1 MKIYKVWTLIALA
14 GMSTLPVAAQKA
26 NLEGSWKLNLAK
38 SFMGP
43 DHPSSDYQLTKK
55 IALTAGRISITDT
68 SVHASTMNIPLPDS
82 TTTIEIAADGKEH
95 DVQVPA
101 GFPGV
106 PPMAVKMAASWQGCT
121 LEVNQRGSGFAGSG
135 TQRLFL
141 SQDGTE
147 LIILVERH
155 STYFDSEQR
164 LVFDK
169 QT

>member
-1 MKIYKVWTLIALA
+1 MNAFRVWTLIALA
-14 GMSTLPVAAQKA
+14 GMSALPAAAQKA
-26 NLEGSWKLNLAK
+26 NLEGTWKLNLSK

-43 DHPSSDYQLTKK
+43 DHPTSDYQLTKK
-55 IALTAGRISITDT
+55 IALTGEKISITEI

-82 TTTIEIAADGKEH
+82 TTTMEIPADGKEH

-101 GFPGV
+101 GFPGA

-121 LEVNQRGSGFAGSG
+121 LEVTQRGSGFAGSG

-141 SQDGTE
+141 TEDGAQ
-147 LIILVERH
+147 LIILVELH

-169 QT
+169 QA

>member
-1 MKIYKVWTLIALA
+1 MSVRKVWMLIALA
-14 GMSTLPVAAQKA
+14 GMSALPAMAQKA
-26 NLEGSWKLNLAK
+26 NLEGTWKLNLTK

-55 IALTAGRISITDT
+55 IARTDEKISITDIA
-68 SVHASTMNIPLPDS
+68 VHVSTMNIPLPDS
-82 TTTIEIAADGKEH
+82 TTTMEIAVDGKEH
-95 DVQVPA
+95 DVQVPG

-106 PPMAVKMAASWQGCT
+106 PPTPVKVAASWQGCT
-121 LEVNQRGSGFAGSG
+121 LEINQRGSGFAGSG
-135 TQRLFL
+135 KQRLFL
-141 SQDGTE
+141 SEDGSE

-164 LVFDK
+164 LIFDK

>member
-1 MKIYKVWTLIALA
+1 MSMYKAWTLIALA
-14 GMSTLPVAAQKA
+14 GMSALPAMAQKA
-26 NLEGSWKLNLAK
+26 TLEGTWKLNLTK

-55 IALTAGRISITDT
+55 IARTDEVISITDIA
-68 SVHASTMNIPLPDS
+68 VHVSMMNIPLPDS
-82 TTTIEIAADGKEH
+82 TTTMEVAADGQEH
-95 DVQVPA
+95 DVQVPG

-106 PPMAVKMAASWQGCT
+106 PPTTAKVAANWQGCT
-121 LEVNQRGSGFAGSG
+121 LEIAQRGSGFAGSG
-135 TQRLFL
+135 KQRLFL
-141 SQDGTE
+141 SEDGSQ
-147 LIILVERH
+147 LIILVEQH

>member
-1 MKIYKVWTLIALA
+1 MSVRKVWTLIVLA
-14 GMSTLPVAAQKA
+14 GMSAFPATAQKA
-26 NLEGSWKLNLAK
+26 NLEGTWKLSLTK

-55 IALTAGRISITDT
+55 ITRTDEKISITDIA
-68 SVHASTMNIPLPDS
+68 VHVSMMNIPLPDS
-82 TTTIEIAADGKEH
+82 TTTMEIAVDGKEH
-95 DVQVPA
+95 DVQVPG

-106 PPMAVKMAASWQGCT
+106 PPTPVKVAASWQGCT
-121 LEVNQRGSGFAGSG
+121 LEINQRGSGFAGSG
-135 TQRLFL
+135 KQRLFL
-141 SQDGTE
+141 SEDGLE

-164 LVFDK
+164 LIFDK

>member
-1 MKIYKVWTLIALA
+1 MSVRKVWMLIALA
-14 GMSTLPVAAQKA
+14 GMSALPAMAQKA
-26 NLEGSWKLNLAK
+26 NLEGTWKLNLTK

-55 IALTAGRISITDT
+55 IARTDEKISITDIA
-68 SVHASTMNIPLPDS
+68 VHVSTMNIPLPDS
-82 TTTIEIAADGKEH
+82 TTTMEIAVDGKEH
-95 DVQVPA
+95 DVQVPG

-106 PPMAVKMAASWQGCT
+106 PPTPVKVAASWQGCT
-121 LEVNQRGSGFAGSG
+121 LEVSQRGSGFAGSG
-135 TQRLFL
+135 KQRLFL
-141 SQDGTE
+141 SEDGSE

-164 LVFDK
+164 LIFDK